1 MSKNLVNLDAL
12 LLREDFEEV
21 IANPH
26 PPPAKL
32 PQYFRL
38 PDIVSGITSTALRKP
53 DFQRE
58 TAYWSPRAVAE
69 FVQSFV
75 AGDVIPSII
84 LWRSP
89 TTGNIF
95 VIDGAHRLSALI
107 AWARDDYGD
116 RTASRSFFENIVP
129 PEQEEAASKTR
140 NLIKK
145 LVGSYDSLQAAARHP
160 ENTDQ
165 AIVTR
170 ARSADLF
177 EIPLLWVVGDAKK
190 AEESFYRI
198 NSKAVAIDQTELR
211 IIKSRR
217 NPSAI
222 VARAIIKGGVGHE
235 YWSAFPEDTRAEI
248 KELAK
253 LIHEILFIP
262 PMPKS
267 PLNTLDLPIAGR
279 SYSGGESLGLIFD
292 FVSLANN
299 LVAPKQAGKAN
310 QTKPKETVDI
320 DGQETINYLKNVKR
334 ITQRLSGK
342 HPSSL
347 GLHPAV
353 YFYGITGR
361 YQPTAFLATIGLIQY
376 LESTGKFN
384 WFTQH
389 RAAFEEFLLR
399 YRYFTNQIVS
409 QFGGR
414 LKSYDALLSYYK
426 FVLSEIGAGK
436 MAADI
441 AKNLQQLVEFRYL
454 KERDEKLT
462 TRTDIPVTIKTVTYV
477 REAIEKAIRC
487 KLCHARISPR
497 SISYDHIQR
506 RADGGLGDATN
517 TQMTHPY
524 CNSSYKET
532 GGASIANPLIFN
544 RTDTANA

>member
-21 IANPH
+21 IANPE

-95 VIDGAHRLSALI
+95 VIDGAHRLSSLI

-145 LVGSYDSLQAAARHP
+145 IVGSYDSLQAAARHP

-170 ARSADLF
+170 ARNADLF

-211 IIKSRR
+211 IKSRR

-235 YWSAFPEDTRAEI
+235 YWSAFPEETRTEI

-299 LVAPKQAGKAN
+299 LVAPKQAGKAD
-310 QTKPKETVDI
+310 QAKPKETVDI
-320 DGQETINYLKNVKR
+320 DGQETIVYLKNVKR

-361 YQPTAFLATIGLIQY
+361 YQPTAFLATIGLIQH
-376 LESTGKFN
+376 LEPTGKFN

-414 LKSYDALLSYYK
+414 LKSYDALLSYYRL
-426 FVLSEIGAGK
+426 VLSEIGEGRT
-436 MAADI
+436 AADI

-462 TRTDIPVTIKTVTYV
+462 TRIDIPVTIKTVTYV

-487 KLCHARISPR
+487 KICHARISPR

-524 CNSSYKET
+524 CNNSYKET
-532 GGASIANPLIFN
+532 DGAPIATPLIFK
-544 RTDTANA
+544 RVDTANA

>member
-1 MSKNLVNLDAL
+1 MPKNLVNLDAL

-21 IANPH
+21 IDNPE

-38 PDIVSGITSTALRKP
+38 PDIVSGITATALRKP

-58 TAYWSPRAVAE
+58 TAYWSPRTAAE

-107 AWARDDYGD
+107 AWAGDDYGD
-116 RTASRSFFENIVP
+116 RAASRAFFENIIP
-129 PEQEEAASKTR
+129 PEQDEAGTKTR

-145 LVGSYDSLQAAARHP
+145 LVGSYESLQAAARHP

-170 ARSADLF
+170 ARNADLF

-198 NSKAVAIDQTELR
+198 NSKAVAIDATELR
-211 IIKSRR
+211 IIKSRK

-235 YWSAFPEDTRAEI
+235 YWSAFSEDVRAEI

-253 LIHEILFIP
+253 LSHEILFIP

-299 LVAPKQAGKAN
+299 LVTTKQTGKGDA
-310 QTKPKETVDI
+310 TKPKETVDV
-320 DGQETINYLKNVKR
+320 DGQETITYLKSVKR
-334 ITQRLSGK
+334 IAQRLSGK

-361 YQPTAFLATIGLIQY
+361 YQPTAFLATIGLIQH
-376 LESTGKFN
+376 LESKNGFN

-414 LKSYDALLSYYK
+414 LKSYDALLSFFK
-426 FVLSEIGAGK
+426 VVLTKIGEGK
-436 MAADI
+436 SALEI
-441 AKNLQQLVEFRYL
+441 AKYLQEQNEFRYL
-454 KERDEKLT
+454 KERDEQMT
-462 TRTDIPVTIKTVTYV
+462 MRAEISTAVKTVTYV
-477 REAIEKAIRC
+477 REAIETAIRC
-487 KLCHARISPR
+487 KICHARISPR
-497 SISYDHIQR
+497 SISYDHVQR
-506 RADGGLGDATN
+506 RADGGLGDARN
-517 TQMTHPY
+517 AQMTHPY
-524 CNSSYKET
+524 CNTTYKET
-532 GGASIANPLIFN
+532 DGTPIAMPVVFKRAISVK
-544 RTDTANA
+544 A